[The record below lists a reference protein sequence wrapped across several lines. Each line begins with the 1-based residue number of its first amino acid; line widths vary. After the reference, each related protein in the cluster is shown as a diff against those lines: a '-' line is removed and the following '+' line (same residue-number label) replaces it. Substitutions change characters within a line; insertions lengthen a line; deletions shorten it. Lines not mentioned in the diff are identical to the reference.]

1 MYRCVYSVIQKHHT
15 SHVKDDTM
23 QFSRSF
29 AVIGAAALSLGL
41 VACSGSS
48 DSTDDRTI
56 RVGVSPGPYSVLFQ
70 DGIDPILTEDG
81 WTIEY
86 TNFSDLQQATTAV
99 QEGAVD
105 LNVDQHSAYME
116 VFNREKGADLD
127 SFTEIPTVPAGL
139 YSERHTSLDEVADGQ
154 SVGIPQDASNA
165 ARAYN
170 ILADAGWI
178 TLKDGADPAL
188 LTEND
193 IADNPHNLDIK
204 VMDSAT
210 IPRAL
215 QDLDWGVIPG
225 SMSYASKVD
234 PNLQLF
240 QEELRPELILVAVT
254 RADEVGEE
262 WTGAVADAYRNEE
275 FHRFLKEENVNN
287 YWFVP
292 DSIK

>member
-1 MYRCVYSVIQKHHT
+1 MKLTRP
-15 SHVKDDTM
+15 
-23 QFSRSF
+23 
-29 AVIGAAALSLGL
+29 AALIGTLTLALSLA
-41 VACSGSS
+41 ACGS
-48 DSTDDRTI
+48 DTEGDDKTI

-70 DGIDPILTEDG
+70 DGIDPILSEDG

-105 LNVDQHSAYME
+105 LNVDQHSNYMN

-139 YSERHTSLDEVADGQ
+139 YSERHTSLDDVADGQ
-154 SVGIPQDASNA
+154 TVGIPQDASNA

-178 TLKDGADPAL
+178 TLKEGADPAL

-193 IADNPHNLDIK
+193 IEDNPYNLEIT

-210 IPRAL
+210 IPRSL

-254 RADEVGEE
+254 RAVEVGEE
-262 WTGAVADAYRNEE
+262 WTEAVSEAYRADSFHE
-275 FHRFLKEENVNN
+275 FLEAENVND

>member
-1 MYRCVYSVIQKHHT
+1 MKLVRTLGSLV
-15 SHVKDDTM
+15 
-23 QFSRSF
+23 
-29 AVIGAAALSLGL
+29 GAAALTVSL
-41 VACSGSS
+41 VACS
-48 DSTDDRTI
+48 STDGEGDDKTI
-56 RVGVSPGPYSVLFQ
+56 KVGVSPGPYSVLFQ
-70 DGIDPILTEDG
+70 DGIEPILTEEG
-81 WTIEY
+81 YTIEY

-105 LNVDQHSAYME
+105 LNVDQHTAYME
-116 VFNREKGADLD
+116 VFNRERGAELD

-139 YSERHTSLDEVADGQ
+139 YSEKYTSLDEVSDGQ
-154 SVGIPQDASNA
+154 SVGIPTDASNQS
-165 ARAYN
+165 RAYN

-178 TLKDGADPAL
+178 TLREGADPAL

-193 IADNPHNLDIK
+193 IEDNPHNLDIQ

-215 QDLDWGVIPG
+215 TDLDWGVIPG
-225 SMSYASKVD
+225 SMSYASNVD

-240 QEELRPELILVAVT
+240 QEDLRPELILVAVT
-254 RADEVGEE
+254 RADEIDSE
-262 WTGAVADAYRNEE
+262 WTTAVADAYRNPE
-275 FHRFLKEENVNN
+275 FHEFLDEENVNN